1 MQKEFAETSTP
12 HHPKDRPL
20 PIPDSPAAVTPLVT
34 AGLLLA
40 ARALATPHGLE
51 LPSATQILEAT
62 GASRSRAYEL
72 KDAIVALLPA
82 LARPPGRPRVEHAP
96 APPARLAELTTAA
109 LRFMMQ
115 HPGCVQSG
123 ERGSYAPAYRRFV
136 IELREQHADVMRSA
150 FAEAIQLPLG
160 TLDDWMRVP
169 SLDHVA
175 ANSTTAPLDQGAV
188 SDMVNPRATC
198 EIDNTINSP
207 NKDIINNTTNPLHQ
221 DAARVTAS
229 PLGAP
234 AVHDSADLLGERD
247 TGNDT
252 GPLDKHAVYDVANL
266 SSTCTIGDISNLGD
280 ICVTG
285 DLCATN
291 DIANLSDKRAV
302 PHGTNPL
309 DERTP
314 AHAANPPRMAAHHA
328 KHAQI
333 ETVLAAWHVWQGS
346 FRAFGEHVRRDHR
359 LELGNTLIAGILFE
373 HGART
378 PARRGGR
385 SRDEEALRGSFET
398 FFPGAQWVGDGKQLG
413 VVLDGKIFTMNLEL
427 VVDAASGAAV
437 GISVRDEEDSAAV
450 VEAFAQGAQTTGEA
464 PLALLLDNRPSNHIP
479 DVDAALG
486 DTLRIRA
493 TPGRPQTKAHVEGA
507 FGLFAQKVPP
517 LELAT
522 RDAHTLAKT
531 IAQLVATTFFRALN
545 RAPRRDRDGKTRV
558 DLYAEQVTPEQRE
571 AARAALSERM
581 RKQELARQTRAARL
595 DPVVCALLDDA
606 FARLGLLDPERHL
619 RDAIACYPRDAIIDA
634 IAIFTGKRLAGKLP
648 EGVDAR
654 YLLGIVKNLDHVHQ
668 AEPLTEAL
676 IRERLAARDRFL
688 APLVLERD
696 AILAGAGVDVSA
708 TLVALVDRLVRA
720 ERTIDQHVWLDAAA
734 GLVAPREHAERIVL
748 IQRAAR
754 RIHTAFRISTHERD
768 RLERAL
774 LRRLWPLE

>member
-1 MQKEFAETSTP
+1 
-12 HHPKDRPL
+12 
-20 PIPDSPAAVTPLVT
+20 VT

-109 LRFMMQ
+109 LRFLMQ

-123 ERGSYAPAYRRFV
+123 ERGSYAPPYRRFV

-160 TLDDWMRVP
+160 TLDDWMRVS
-169 SLDHVA
+169 SLDDFA
-175 ANSTTAPLDQGAV
+175 ANNTTAPLDQCAV
-188 SDMVNPRATC
+188 SNIVNPPATC
-198 EIDNTINSP
+198 EMNNTVHSP
-207 NKDIINNTTNPLHQ
+207 SEDIISNAANPLHQ
-221 DAARVTAS
+221 DAARGTAS
-229 PLGAP
+229 PLGER
-234 AVHDSADLLGERD
+234 AVNDSANRRGERA

-252 GPLDKHAVYDVANL
+252 DLPDKHAIDDVANP
-266 SSTCTIGDISNLGD
+266 SSKRAVGDIGNPVNV
-280 ICVTG
+280 CVT
-285 DLCATN
+285 D
-291 DIANLSDKRAV
+291 DMANQPDKRAV
-302 PHGTNPL
+302 HHATNPL
-309 DERTP
+309 DERTT
-314 AHAANPPRMAAHHA
+314 AHTANPPRVAAHDA

-346 FRAFGEHVRRDHR
+346 FCAFCKHVRRDHR
-359 LELGNTLIAGILFE
+359 VELGNTLIANILFE

-398 FFPGAQWVGDGKQLG
+398 FFPGAQWVGDGKQLS

-450 VEAFAQGAQTTGEA
+450 VEAFVQGAQTTGDV
-464 PLALLLDNRPSNHIP
+464 PLALLLDNRPSNHTP

-517 LELAT
+517 LELDT
-522 RDAHTLAKT
+522 HDAHTLAKT
-531 IAQLVATTFFRALN
+531 IAQLVGTTFFRALN
-545 RAPRRDRDGKTRV
+545 RAPRRDRDGKTRA

-571 AARAALSERM
+571 AARAALADRM

-595 DPVVCALLDDA
+595 DPVIGALLDEA

-619 RDAIACYPRDAIIDA
+619 RDAIACYPRDAIVDA
-634 IAIFTGKRLAGKLP
+634 IAIYSGKHLAGTLP
-648 EGVDAR
+648 DGVDAR
-654 YLLGIVKNLDHVHQ
+654 YLLGIVKNLHHLHQ
-668 AEPLTEAL
+668 AEPITEAL

-688 APLVLERD
+688 EPIVRERD
-696 AILAGAGVDVSA
+696 AILAAPDADVGAML
-708 TLVALVDRLVRA
+708 TALVDRLTRA
-720 ERTIDQHVWLDAAA
+720 EHTIDRHIWLDAAA
-734 GLVAPREHAERIVL
+734 DLVASREPGERIAL
-748 IQRAAR
+748 AQCAAR
-754 RIHTAFRISTHERD
+754 RIHSAFRISTHD
-768 RLERAL
+768 REHLERAL